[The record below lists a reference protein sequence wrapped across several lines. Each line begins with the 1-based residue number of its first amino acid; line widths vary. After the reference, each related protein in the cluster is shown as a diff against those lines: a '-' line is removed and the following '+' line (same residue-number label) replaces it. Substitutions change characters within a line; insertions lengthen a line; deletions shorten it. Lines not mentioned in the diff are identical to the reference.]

1 MKKEIDELKAA
12 MVSWVYPTNKN
23 PSSTHNDN
31 ELMKT
36 ESNNTSKQLIPSD
49 YNIMDCDGEHSE
61 KVTENLAQ
69 LMTKVIPDAD
79 VECSNV
85 IVIGAQSCGKTKLIN
100 SMIFHHLVDNPFF
113 TDEMG
118 DVLLKLSSTGKNM
131 ITRRPIEINFM
142 KAVTSN
148 ISLQLGNNRSN
159 FNEPGFDQI
168 INQVHSESIQQNGKA
183 YMEKLIITIFAS
195 NLPHMK
201 FTDLPGLI
209 TEDCELSDMK
219 GLTIRALVEQYMR
232 TPNTTIIA
240 VEPASNEELATSLVV
255 PLIRY
260 TLLPFYPIYYIYYT
274 ISCLYINDC
283 CTVFCCIS
291 RLKKDG
297 CPEIFSNTV
306 LVLSKCDKI
315 REGLEQPI
323 MDLIEHTADIHD
335 YPFK

>member
-1 MKKEIDELKAA
+1 MR
-12 MVSWVYPTNKN
+12 
-23 PSSTHNDN
+23 
-31 ELMKT
+31 T
-36 ESNNTSKQLIPSD
+36 ESNNTSKQSIPSD
-49 YNIMDCDGEHSE
+49 YNIMDCDGEYSEHSE
-61 KVTENLAQ
+61 KVNENLAQ

-100 SMIFHHLVDNPFF
+100 SMIFHHLVDNPSF

-118 DVLLKLSSTGKNM
+118 DILLKLSSTGKYM
-131 ITRRPIEINFM
+131 ITRRPIEINFV
-142 KAVTSN
+142 KSVTSN
-148 ISLQLGNNRSN
+148 ISLQLGNNLSN

-168 INQVHSESIQQNGKA
+168 INQVHSESIQHNGKA
-183 YMEKLIITIFAS
+183 YMEKLIITIFAC

-209 TEDCELSDMK
+209 TEDCELSDME

-260 TLLPFYPIYYIYYT
+260 TIHLFYPIYYILYYT
-274 ISCLYINDC
+274 IIVRISVLCINDC

-297 CPEIFSNTV
+297 CPDIFSNTV

-323 MDLIEHTADIHD
+323 MDLIERSADIHD

>member
-12 MVSWVYPTNKN
+12 MVSWVYPQNKN
-23 PSSTHNDN
+23 PSTTHNDN

-36 ESNNTSKQLIPSD
+36 ESTNTSTQSIPSD
-49 YNIMDCDGEHSE
+49 YNMMDCDGGNPEHE

-100 SMIFHHLVDNPFF
+100 SMIFHHLIDNPSF

-118 DVLLKLSSTGKNM
+118 DILLKLSSTGKNM

-232 TPNTTIIA
+232 TPNTTIIV
-240 VEPASNEELATSLVV
+240 VEPASNEELATSQVV

-260 TLLPFYPIYYIYYT
+260 TLLPFYTLFYILYYT
-274 ISCLYINDC
+274 IIVRN
-283 CTVFCCIS
+283 
-291 RLKKDG
+291 
-297 CPEIFSNTV
+297 
-306 LVLSKCDKI
+306 
-315 REGLEQPI
+315 I
-323 MDLIEHTADIHD
+323 MFM
-335 YPFK
+335 Y